1 MEKLLPEQ
9 LQHLWQ
15 SVVAQELTAAELS
28 GMQERLTD
36 EYRATWKQALL
47 LSGHQDLQDSL
58 LAEIGRYEGCADVVE
73 LQRRCQ
79 NAVANV
85 RQEWREHVNPEDPH
99 SVEQFD
105 DASQAMLYELMWWAH
120 P

>member
-15 SVVAQELTAAELS
+15 SVLAQELTTEEFS

-47 LSGHQDLQDSL
+47 LYGHQRPARQP
-58 LAEIGRYEGCADVVE
+58 A
-73 LQRRCQ
+73 RR
-79 NAVANV
+79 NRPV
-85 RQEWREHVNPEDPH
+85 
-99 SVEQFD
+99 
-105 DASQAMLYELMWWAH
+105 
-120 P
+120 

>member
-36 EYRATWKQALL
+36 EYRQTWERALL

-58 LAEIGRYEGCADVVE
+58 LAEIGRYEGCVDVE

-79 NAVANV
+79 TPSPMCGRSAG
-85 RQEWREHVNPEDPH
+85 
-99 SVEQFD
+99 S
-105 DASQAMLYELMWWAH
+105 MLIRKIHTLWNSSMTRVK
-120 P
+120 PCFMK